1 MYNLVTLPARQRGV
15 EYGSLLSRKNGERLM
30 QLQPAYDPTNLEWFV
45 ELDDREITAKSLR
58 ELQVLLPE
66 CNFADYYPNGHN
78 VVRPGFL
85 QASDRKPL
93 VSDRAGRAK
102 QHQINIALHEERV
115 TLIAAQETKEEPKK
129 EVIERIRYVKA
140 VKPIRTK
147 VEYEEVV
154 ELLQRGATTSR
165 ISKLLHCTIG
175 AVQTQKLQALRR
187 RDERLPKSPFTNN
200 PFKRG
205 PEWTEEQDQQLMN
218 YANQRLSSSQIA
230 EKFGRTR
237 NAIIGRCHRIGV
249 QLKSQICGRPRDGSF
264 V

>member
-1 MYNLVTLPARQRGV
+1 MQQTQ
-15 EYGSLLSRKNGERLM
+15 

-45 ELDDREITAKSLR
+45 ELNDHEITAKSLR

-66 CNFADYYPNGHN
+66 CHFADYYPNGHN

-93 VSDRAGRAK
+93 VSYRAGRAK

-129 EVIERIRYVKA
+129 EVIERIRYTKA

-147 VEYEEVV
+147 VEYEEII
-154 ELLQRGATTSR
+154 ELLQKGATTSR
-165 ISKLLHCTIG
+165 ICKLLHCTIG
-175 AVQTQKLQALRR
+175 AVQMQKLQALRR

-205 PEWTEEQDQQLMN
+205 PEWTEEQDQQLMD